1 MSSEFNFSKEK
12 EINNKRLALSFVNN
26 GSPIKRTFG
35 KKIKTF
41 RFFFKITFF
50 AVNVTIGSEL
60 LRSAG
65 LI

>member
-1 MSSEFNFSKEK
+1 MSSEFEYFKEK
-12 EINNKRLALSFVNN
+12 EINNKRLVLSFVNN
-26 GSPIKRTFG
+26 DSPIKRKFG
-35 KKIKTF
+35 KKAF

-50 AVNVTIGSEL
+50 TVKVKIVSEL